1 MNVEK
6 LRSEVLRLLETSSIS
21 EKHKLKVRVSLPSL
35 DGPALQRIYDLLAAE
50 RGQLDLIDQKEKL
63 LDLKY
68 EMLADKYKQLKI
80 NV

>member
-1 MNVEK
+1 MTVEK

-35 DGPALQRIYDLLAAE
+35 GEASLRKIYDLLANE
-50 RGQLDLIDQKEKL
+50 RSQMDLIDQKERL

-68 EMLADKYKQLKI
+68 EMLAEKFRQLKI